1 METWQSTDIELAR
14 QSHHFAQNVG
24 ECPAYLNTRLSHFG
38 NHKIELSDLVKK
50 DKIFK
55 LASFVQK
62 TKRLEKY

>member
-1 METWQSTDIELAR
+1 MQIDLVTYPVQE
-14 QSHHFAQNVG
+14 
-24 ECPAYLNTRLSHFG
+24 
-38 NHKIELSDLVKK
+38 IELSDLVKK